1 MASAR
6 KAFLKEQFAIGTDEG
21 SWLATMIH
29 KENPG
34 LLDKV
39 SLGPIPLT
47 DDPDGNLIGVI
58 STSLCISK
66 YSKNID
72 VAKEFLNWLVSDE
85 RALEYMT
92 KELKNFPSIN
102 AFKVNEEE
110 LGTMVIQTKNYING
124 GKTKTNLHGWIPSAI
139 KSELGSIPQRFLLGE
154 LDRKETLEAFTEAF
168 RKNANKN

>member
-1 MASAR
+1 MTGVQTCA
-6 KAFLKEQFAIGTDEG
+6 L
-21 SWLATMIH
+21 
-29 KENPG
+29 
-34 LLDKV
+34 
-39 SLGPIPLT
+39 PI
-47 DDPDGNLIGVI
+47 
-58 STSLCISK
+58 S
-66 YSKNID
+66 
-72 VAKEFLNWLVSDE
+72 
-85 RALEYMT
+85 